1 MTIMIMFQGIYTGE
15 RIRHE
20 NYFIDSK
27 GNEIL
32 AKDITNDSDSILMTA
47 GTIMKKEYINRLKN

>member
-1 MTIMIMFQGIYTGE
+1 M
-15 RIRHE
+15 RIIS
-20 NYFIDSK
+20 IDSVK

-47 GTIMKKEYINRLKN
+47 GTIMKK